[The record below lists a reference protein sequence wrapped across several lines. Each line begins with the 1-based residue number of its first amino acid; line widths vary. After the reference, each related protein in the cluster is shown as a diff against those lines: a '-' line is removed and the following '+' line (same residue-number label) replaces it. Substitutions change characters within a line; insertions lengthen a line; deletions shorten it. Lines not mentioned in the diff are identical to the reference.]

1 MPLAGSA
8 RTCSLTVLMIL
19 LFAHLAKAGIAHRD
33 CRFPMVFEGAA
44 VNVVVLPYSYA
55 GKNYSLTNLGNRLSL
70 LVKLDVLSHIL
81 EYGSVGAVQMEMPEG
96 VSKDDPSCL
105 PETVL
110 PILLGTR
117 PPNMALAGMFA
128 DTRGSVN
135 ALRPGHGLVL
145 VWGLLYEEGDDVFV
159 QTYARFLRRDVDE
172 TITFQA
178 DGSSFSAKPSSQ
190 LLAFTPQKFTQSE
203 LKQIE
208 DSYRRADY
216 VRDQPN
222 DSSHGDQLPQLVA
235 KCAGYGCDDSPVH
248 AGFYV
253 QEKRGGWIRIQYMDP
268 TQGQRKEGWIHSDG
282 GLAGAPLDKI
292 LPELKFIEGCAGYL
306 RLRVADAEHTPQP
319 PAASALAVN
328 QLNAFVQSNESQPTD
343 ILNAVALQLVGAVEY
358 LSGRD
363 QVESLI
369 KAADDFERARKMIP
383 YDPNAITL
391 AVGAQVAEEWRQ
403 KGRCEQTAL
412 KAERLSAAS
421 ALSSDKA
428 ALANLNSLYTLLLKS
443 PEPARAAENLTRAA
457 VKERVEALKLV
468 AVPK

>member
-1 MPLAGSA
+1 MPLQVSA
-8 RTCSLTVLMIL
+8 RTCSLTVLMIF
-19 LFAHLAKAGIAHRD
+19 LFADLAKAGIAHRD
-33 CRFPMVFEGAA
+33 CRFPMVFEDAA

-55 GKNYSLTNLGNRLSL
+55 GRNYSLTDLGNRLSL
-70 LVKLDVLSHIL
+70 LVKLDVFSHIL
-81 EYGSVGAVQMEMPEG
+81 DYGSVGAVQMEMPEG

-117 PPNMALAGMFA
+117 PPNMALVGMFA

-159 QTYARFLRRDVDE
+159 QTYARFLRRDIDE

-178 DGSSFSAKPSSQ
+178 GGSSFSAKPSSQ

-222 DSSHGDQLPQLVA
+222 DSSQGDQLPQLVA
-235 KCAGYGCDDSPVH
+235 KCAGYGCDDSAVH
-248 AGFYV
+248 AGYYV
-253 QEKRGGWIRIQYMDP
+253 QEKRGEWIRIQYMDP
-268 TQGQRKEGWIHSDG
+268 TQGQRKEGWIHSAG

-306 RLRVADAEHTPQP
+306 RLRVADAEHAPQP
-319 PAASALAVN
+319 PAAPALAVN
-328 QLNAFVQSNESQPTD
+328 QLNAFVQSNERQPTD
-343 ILNAVALQLVGAVEY
+343 ITNAVALQLAGAVEY
-358 LSGRD
+358 VSGRD
-363 QVESLI
+363 QVKSLI
-369 KAADDFERARKMIP
+369 KAADDFERARNMIP

-391 AVGAQVAEEWRQ
+391 AVGSQVAGEWRQ
-403 KGRCEQTAL
+403 KGRFEQTAL
-412 KAERLSAAS
+412 KAQRLSAAS

-443 PEPARAAENLTRAA
+443 PEPAPTAENLTRAA
-457 VKERVEALKLV
+457 VSERVEALKRV

>member
-1 MPLAGSA
+1 MPLPGSA
-8 RTCSLTVLMIL
+8 RTCSLTVLMIF
-19 LFAHLAKAGIAHRD
+19 LFAHLAEAGIAHRD
-33 CRFPMVFEGAA
+33 CRFPLVFEGAA

-55 GKNYSLTNLGNRLSL
+55 GKNDSLTNLGNRISL

-117 PPNMALAGMFA
+117 PPNMALAGTFA
-128 DTRGSVN
+128 DKRGSVS

-145 VWGLLYEEGDDVFV
+145 IWGLLYEEGDDVFV
-159 QTYARFLRRDVDE
+159 QTYARFLRRDIDE

-178 DGSSFSAKPSSQ
+178 GGSSFSAKPSSQ
-190 LLAFTPQKFTQSE
+190 FLAFAPQKFTQSE

-208 DSYRRADY
+208 DSYTRADY

-235 KCAGYGCDDSPVH
+235 RCAGSGCDDSPVH

-253 QEKRGGWIRIQYMDP
+253 QEKRGEWIRIQYMDP
-268 TQGQRKEGWIHSDG
+268 AQGQRREGWIHSAG

-292 LPELKFIEGCAGYL
+292 LPELNFIEGCAGYL

-319 PAASALAVN
+319 PAAPALAVN

-343 ILNAVALQLVGAVEY
+343 ITNAVALQLAGAVEY
-358 LSGRD
+358 LSGHA
-363 QVESLI
+363 QVESLV
-369 KAADDFERARKMIP
+369 KAADDFEHARKMIP

-403 KGRCEQTAL
+403 KGRFEQTAL
-412 KAERLSAAS
+412 KAQRLSAAS
-421 ALSSDKA
+421 ALRSDKA

-443 PEPARAAENLTRAA
+443 PEPAPAAENLTRAA
-457 VKERVEALKLV
+457 VKERAEALKRV
-468 AVPK
+468 AVLK

>member
-1 MPLAGSA
+1 MPCPGAA
-8 RTCSLTVLMIL
+8 RICSLTVLVIL
-19 LFAHLAKAGIAHRD
+19 LFARLAQAGMPHRD

-55 GKNYSLTNLGNRLSL
+55 GNNYPLTDLGNRLSL

-96 VSKDDPSCL
+96 VPKDDRSCL

-117 PPNMALAGMFA
+117 PPNMALATTFA

-135 ALRPGHGLVL
+135 VLRPGHGLVL
-145 VWGLLYEEGDDVFV
+145 VWGQLYEEGDDIFV
-159 QTYARFLRRDVDE
+159 QTYARFLRRDIDE

-178 DGSSFSAKPSSQ
+178 GGSSFSAKPSAQ

-222 DSSHGDQLPQLVA
+222 DTAPGDQLPPLVA

-253 QEKRGGWIRIQYMDP
+253 QEKRGEWIRIQYMDP
-268 TQGQRKEGWIHSDG
+268 TQGQRKEGWIHSAG
-282 GLAGAPLDKI
+282 GLAGEPLDKI

-319 PAASALAVN
+319 PAAPALAVN
-328 QLNAFVQSNESQPTD
+328 QLNAFVQSNESQPPD
-343 ILNAVALQLVGAVEY
+343 ITNAVALQFAGVVEY
-358 LSGRD
+358 LSGRG
-363 QVESLI
+363 QIESLI
-369 KAADDFERARKMIP
+369 KAADDFERAREMIP

-412 KAERLSAAS
+412 KAERLSAAT

-428 ALANLNSLYTLLLKS
+428 ALVNLDSLYTLLLKS
-443 PEPARAAENLTRAA
+443 PEPAPAAENLSRAA
-457 VKERVEALKLV
+457 VKERVEALKRV